1 MLDGGSD
8 AVADFSTGDTGQ
20 QKKEADDN
28 FTDGHDEAVA
38 ASEVE
43 FET

>member
-1 MLDGGSD
+1 MGSD
-8 AVADFSTGDTGQ
+8 TVADLSTGATGQ
-20 QKKEADDN
+20 EKKDTYDN